1 MTEQEFNMRLGSA
14 LRYERRK
21 KHMTLD
27 VVAEKLGMSRATVA
41 FWETGER
48 TITAKQWKQYC
59 DLLGM
64 SLDEFV
70 EKHGL

>member
-1 MTEQEFNMRLGSA
+1 MTEQEFNIKLGSA

-21 KHMTLD
+21 KHLTL
-27 VVAEKLGMSRATVA
+27 VSVADKLGMSKATVA

-70 EKHGL
+70 EKHRL